1 MRQQLGYLM
10 NHIESKF
17 ETQRSYP
24 PLLPLCFALSM
35 HIHSTDIVL
44 KQHQKILLTQ

>member
-10 NHIESKF
+10 SHIESKF

-24 PLLPLCFALSM
+24 PLFPLCFALSM

-44 KQHQKILLTQ
+44 KQHQQILLAQ